1 MGGPDRWGRGPT
13 VAGVFRAR
21 ALLRHYLTPTPLR
34 EYPGL
39 SELVGTRVL
48 IKHENLNPTC
58 AFKVR
63 GGINLLSQL
72 SPEERRSGVITA
84 SSGNHGQSIAYAS
97 SLFDVP
103 ATVYLPEDPNPDKA
117 RAIEQFGAR
126 LVCHGK
132 DFDESREEAERVAA
146 KRGARYIHNADEPLL
161 IEGVG
166 TIGLEIMEAQ
176 PDVDVLVIP
185 VGGGTGAVGSGMVAK
200 ALARCVRVYAVQA
213 AGAPSVYRSYKAGRI
228 LPEKELRT
236 FAEGLATRV
245 PFPRIFRLIRRI
257 LDDFFLVTEEE
268 MREAVRLLVRHAHT
282 LAEGAGAAPLAAA
295 LKLKRRL
302 RGKTVALVLSGAN
315 LPSEVLRDILCE
327 DEATSGG
334 PRRRAGTAARSR

>member
-1 MGGPDRWGRGPT
+1 MRGADHWGRGPT
-13 VAGVFRAR
+13 LAGVFRAR
-21 ALLRHYLTPTPLR
+21 ALLRHYLNPTPLR

-39 SELVGTRVL
+39 NELVGTRVL

-63 GGINLLSQL
+63 GGINLLDSL
-72 SPEERRSGVITA
+72 SAEERRKGVVTA

-97 SLFDVP
+97 SLFGVP
-103 ATVYLPEDPNPDKA
+103 ATVYLPRNPNPDKA

-146 KRGARYIHNADEPLL
+146 RSGARYVHNADEPLL

-166 TIGLEIMEAQ
+166 TIGLEILEAE
-176 PDVDVLVIP
+176 PDVDVLLIP

-200 ALARCVRVYAVQA
+200 ALKPGVRVYAVQA
-213 AGAPSVYRSYKAGRI
+213 AGAPSVCRSYKAGRI
-228 LPEKELRT
+228 LPEKEIRT

-245 PFPRIFRLIRRI
+245 PFPRVFPLIRRV
-257 LDDFFLVTEEE
+257 LDDFFLVTEGE
-268 MREAVRLLVRHAHT
+268 MREAVRLLVRYAHT
-282 LAEGAGAAPLAAA
+282 VAEGAGAAPLAAA

-302 RGKTVALVLSGAN
+302 RGKTVVLVLSGAN
-315 LPSEVLRDILCE
+315 LPLEVLRDILCE
-327 DEATSGG
+327 DEALTGA
-334 PRRRAGTAARSR
+334 P